1 MAFFAGKNGT
11 VSIGANTPAPV
22 TDWSIDYKSDPIE
35 TTNFS
40 DGGYA
45 SHVYGIRSC
54 DISASGP
61 YNGDA
66 GGQPGLT
73 VAGVDTL
80 VTFVFDTGG
89 DGGPSFTIDALL
101 SSVKIDQS
109 IKDVAK
115 ISYTATSTGEF
126 TITV

>member
-11 VSIGANTPAPV
+11 VTIGTNTPAPV

-61 YNGDA
+61 YDGDA
-66 GGQPGLT
+66 GGQPGLSP
-73 VAGVDTL
+73 AGVDTL
-80 VTFVFDTGG
+80 VTFTFDTGG
-89 DGGPSFTIDALL
+89 AGPSFTIDALL

>member
-1 MAFFAGKNGT
+1 MAFFAGKGGT
-11 VSIGANTPAPV
+11 VAIGTLAIAPV

-40 DGGYA
+40 DEGYA

-61 YNGDA
+61 YNGGA

-80 VTFVFDTGG
+80 VTFTFETGG
-89 DGGPSFTIDALL
+89 DGPSFEIEAVLT
-101 SSVKIDQS
+101 SVKIDQS

-115 ISYTATSTGEF
+115 ISYTATSTGAF

>member
-11 VSIGANTPAPV
+11 VTIGTNTPAPV

-61 YNGDA
+61 YNGTA
-66 GGQPGLT
+66 GGQPG
-73 VAGVDTL
+73 AGTAGNDTL
-80 VTFVFDTGG
+80 VTFTFDT
-89 DGGPSFTIDALL
+89 GGPSFTIEALL

>member
-1 MAFFAGKNGT
+1 MAFYAGKSGSVSVGGT
-11 VSIGANTPAPV
+11 AQKL
-22 TDWSIDYKSDPIE
+22 TDWSLDYKCDPIE
-35 TTNFS
+35 TTNFE

-45 SHVYGIRSC
+45 SHVYGIRSA

-61 YNGDA
+61 YAGAA
-66 GGQPGLT
+66 GGQPGT
-73 VAGVDTL
+73 GDHV
-80 VTFVFDTGG
+80 VFILNT
-89 DGGPSFTIDALL
+89 GGPSFTINAVLT
-101 SSVKIDQS
+101 SVKIDQS